1 MKKMNLLVMSLV
13 SAAAL
18 SFSSCSNN
26 DDLGGGAGT
35 QSQVDGFYMTL
46 AIQTPTNN
54 GTRTVG
60 NKTESA
66 KDVEQAVNKGTF
78 FLVDQK
84 GHIAFSRVVDNSTTA
99 DEDTKWNGA
108 TEKQNGTKLI
118 NIKVDKVAAGTTYK
132 VYFLAGGQTIPENAN
147 PAAFTFTATEKAGKF
162 AEPFATDN
170 NFAMFNQN
178 DQNVNGSGYTVVFK
192 SENKDKSIPAK
203 VSYQKDD
210 KTEAVQNAPIKI
222 ERITARID
230 APTSGAATTIVDYDG
245 TKKLTQAVK
254 DAMADAKAK
263 VKSITLNKYAIAN
276 LTNKTNVMQQWNK
289 TSWDLLIPDGT
300 KPVWQTTNKF
310 GKDKLYADGGFK
322 TTAEAPINYVLENN
336 STTDP
341 TKMYFEYKVT
351 LDDTKF
357 KNKAGEVMPADYTGT
372 NPYAGTF
379 YRYNNIIFTSFAQI
393 FNHYADVTD
402 IFGKGVDATA
412 MKANLDKIF
421 AMAEGTAKEQ
431 ALEKFRNDY
440 DIEVFVKGM
449 TYYQQEI
456 VDKNILAEGKSLIQR
471 NTIYKVNVDKIFNI
485 GVQVPNG
492 EDEIEKKSLFYLSV
506 TVSVNPWVLNT
517 QNVSLGD

>member
-35 QSQVDGFYMTL
+35 QSQVKGFYMTL

-54 GTRTVG
+54 GTRTVPG
-60 NKTESA
+60 TDGTKTATPE
-66 KDVEQAVNKGTF
+66 EQTVTKGTF

-84 GHIAFSRVVDNSTTA
+84 GHIAFSRTVNSSSK
-99 DEDTKWNGA
+99 DEDETWNGA

-132 VYFLAGGQTIPENAN
+132 VYFLAGNQTIPADAD
-147 PAAFTFTATEKAGKF
+147 PSTYTFTATEKF
-162 AEPFATDN
+162 AEPFATAN

-178 DQNVNGSGYTVVFK
+178 DQNVNGSGYTVIFQN
-192 SENKDKSIPAK
+192 SNKDKAHPAQVTYK
-203 VSYQKDD
+203 KD
-210 KTEAVQNAPIKI
+210 KNTEAVDNATIKI

-230 APTSGAATTIVDYDG
+230 APTGTANTIVAYDG
-245 TKKLTQAVK
+245 NKKLSQAVQ

-276 LTNKTNVMQQWNK
+276 LTKKTNVMQQWNA
-289 TSWDLLIPDGT
+289 TSWDLIIPTDAT
-300 KPVWQTTNKF
+300 PVWQTTNDF
-310 GKDKLYADGGFK
+310 GGKKLYADGGFK
-322 TTAEAPINYVLENN
+322 TTTEAPNNYVLENN

-351 LDDTKF
+351 LNDDLAKE
-357 KNKAGEVMPADYTGT
+357 GVADFTD
-372 NPYAGTF
+372 GTF
-379 YRYNNIIFTSFAQI
+379 YRYNNIIFSSFKQI
-393 FNHYADVTD
+393 FEKYNDVTD
-402 IFGKGVDATA
+402 IFGTGKTA
-412 MKANLDKIF
+412 DVMKSDLKAILDMP
-421 AMAEGTAKEQ
+421 AGTDRET
-431 ALEKFRNDY
+431 ALKNFRETY
-440 DIEVFVKGM
+440 DIEVFDKGL
-449 TYYQQEI
+449 TYYQKEI
-456 VDKNILAEGKSLIQR
+456 VDKNILAAGKSLIQR

-492 EDEIEKKSLFYLSV
+492 EDEIDKKSLFYLNV

-517 QNVSLGD
+517 QNVELGD

>member
-1 MKKMNLLVMSLV
+1 MKKMNLLAMSLV

-66 KDVEQAVNKGTF
+66 KDVEQAVTKGTF

-84 GHIAFSRVVDNSTTA
+84 GHIAFSRTVNSSSTNE
-99 DEDTKWNGA
+99 DEKWNGA

-118 NIKVDKVAAGTTYK
+118 NIKVDQVAAGTTYK
-132 VYFLAGGQTIPENAN
+132 VYFLAGNQTIPAN
-147 PAAFTFTATEKAGKF
+147 VDPSTYTFTATKKF
-162 AEPFATDN
+162 AEPFATAN

-178 DQNVNGSGYTVVFK
+178 DANVNGNGYTVVFTK
-192 SENKDKSIPAK
+192 DNKDKAHPAQ
-203 VSYQKDD
+203 VTYQKN
-210 KTEAVQNAPIKI
+210 KETEAVENATIKI

-230 APTSGAATTIVDYDG
+230 APTSGTATTIVDYDG
-245 TKKLTQAVK
+245 TKTLTQAVK

-276 LTNKTNVMQQWNK
+276 LTKKTNVMQQWNA
-289 TSWDLLIPDGT
+289 TSWDLVIPTDAT
-300 KPVWQTTNKF
+300 PVWQITNDF

-322 TTAEAPINYVLENN
+322 TVTEAPNNYVLENN

-372 NPYAGTF
+372 DPYAGTF

-412 MKANLDKIF
+412 MKAKLDNIF
-421 AMAEGTAKEQ
+421 AMEEGTAKEQ
-431 ALEKFRNDY
+431 ALETFRNTY

-449 TYYQQEI
+449 TYYQKEI

-517 QNVSLGD
+517 QDVSLGD

>member
-18 SFSSCSNN
+18 SFSSCSSN

-46 AIQTPTNN
+46 AIQTPTSN

-66 KDVEQAVNKGTF
+66 KDVEQAVTKGTF

-84 GHIAFSRVVDNSTTA
+84 GHIAFSRKVNSSSQDG
-99 DEDTKWNGA
+99 DEKWNGA
-108 TEKQNGTKLI
+108 TESQKGTKII

-132 VYFLAGGQTIPENAN
+132 VYFLAGDQPIPADVN
-147 PAAFTFTATEKAGKF
+147 PAAHTFTATEKAGKF
-162 AEPFATDN
+162 AEPFAKAN

-178 DQNVNGSGYTVVFK
+178 DKNVNGNGYTVVFTK
-192 SENKDKSIPAK
+192 DNKDKEHPAQVTYK
-203 VSYQKDD
+203 KDND
-210 KTEAVQNAPIKI
+210 TEAVPNATIKI

-230 APTSGAATTIVDYDG
+230 APTSGTATTIVDYDG

-276 LTNKTNVMQQWNK
+276 LTNKTNVMQQWNA
-289 TSWDLLIPDGT
+289 TWDLQIPEGT
-300 KPVWQTTNKF
+300 TPVWQVTDKF
-310 GKDKLYADGGFK
+310 GEEKLYADGGFK
-322 TTAEAPINYVLENN
+322 TATEAPNNYVLENN
-336 STTDP
+336 STTAP

-351 LDDTKF
+351 LNDDLAKD
-357 KNKAGEVMPADYTGT
+357 GVADFTD
-372 NPYAGTF
+372 GTF
-379 YRYNNIIFTSFAQI
+379 YRYNNIIFSSFKQI
-393 FNHYADVTD
+393 FQKYNDVAD
-402 IFGKGVDATA
+402 IFAPGKTADA
-412 MKANLDKIF
+412 MKGELKTILEMPA
-421 AMAEGTAKEQ
+421 GTGRET
-431 ALEKFRNDY
+431 ALKTFRETY
-440 DIEVFVKGM
+440 DIEVFDKGM
-449 TYYQQEI
+449 TYYQKEI
-456 VDKNILAEGKSLIQR
+456 VDKNILAAGKSLIQR

-492 EDEIEKKSLFYLSV
+492 EDEIEKKSLFYLEV

-517 QNVSLGD
+517 QNVELGD

>member
-1 MKKMNLLVMSLV
+1 MKKMNLLAMSLV

-26 DDLGGGAGT
+26 DDLTGGGAGT

-60 NKTESA
+60 DKTESA
-66 KDVEQAVNKGTF
+66 KDAEQAVTKGTF
-78 FLVDQK
+78 FLVDQN
-84 GHIAFSRVVDNSTTA
+84 GHIAFSRTVDSSSKNE
-99 DEDTKWNGA
+99 DETWNGA

-118 NIKVDKVAAGTTYK
+118 NIKVDKVAAGTTYN
-132 VYFLAGGQTIPENAN
+132 VYFLAGEQTIPANAD
-147 PAAFTFTATEKAGKF
+147 PAAYTFTADETAGKF
-162 AEPFATDN
+162 AEPFATAN
-170 NFAMFNQN
+170 KFAMFNQN
-178 DQNVNGSGYTVVFK
+178 DKNVNGSGYTVVFK
-192 SENKDKSIPAK
+192 SENKDKKIPAT
-203 VSYQKDD
+203 VTYQKNKD
-210 KTEAVQNAPIKI
+210 TEPVEKATIKI

-230 APTSGAATTIVDYDG
+230 APTSETATTIVDYAG
-245 TKKLTQAVK
+245 TKTLTQAVK

-276 LTNKTNVMQQWNK
+276 LTNKTNVMQQWNA
-289 TSWDLLIPDGT
+289 TWDLQIPKGT
-300 KPVWQTTNKF
+300 TPVWQITDKF
-310 GKDKLYADGGFK
+310 GKEKLYADGGFK
-322 TTAEAPINYVLENN
+322 TTTDAPNNYVLENN
-336 STTDP
+336 STTAP

-372 NPYAGTF
+372 DPYAGTF

-421 AMAEGTAKEQ
+421 AMEEGEAKEK
-431 ALEKFRNDY
+431 ALESFRNTY

-449 TYYQQEI
+449 TYYQKEI
-456 VDKNILAEGKSLIQR
+456 VDTNILAAGKSLIQR

-492 EDEIEKKSLFYLSV
+492 EDEIEKKSLFYLDV

>member
-1 MKKMNLLVMSLV
+1 MNLLAMSLV

-46 AIQTPTNN
+46 AIQTPTSN
-54 GTRTVG
+54 GTRTVPG
-60 NKTESA
+60 ADKTTSA
-66 KDVEQAVNKGTF
+66 STEEQTVTKGTF

-84 GHIAFSRVVDNSTTA
+84 GSVAFSRYVDSSSKNE
-99 DEDTKWNGA
+99 DEKWNGA

-118 NIKVDKVAAGTTYK
+118 NIKVDQVVAGTTYK
-132 VYFLAGGQTIPENAN
+132 VYFLAGDNKVPEKTNPTTYVFTAASKFAN
-147 PAAFTFTATEKAGKF
+147 PFAKA
-162 AEPFATDN
+162 N

-178 DQNVNGSGYTVVFK
+178 DANVDGNGYTVVFTK
-192 SENKDKSIPAK
+192 DNKDKANPAYVK
-203 VSYQKDD
+203 YTKGSVVKE
-210 KTEAVQNAPIKI
+210 KAPIAI

-230 APTSGAATTIVDYDG
+230 APTSGVTNITATYSGEKELTEAVKEAMKDARDKVKEITLSRYAIVNL
-245 TKKLTQAVK
+245 TKKA
-254 DAMADAKAK
+254 
-263 VKSITLNKYAIAN
+263 
-276 LTNKTNVMQQWNK
+276 NVMQTWDNSALSIPAGSTMWQPT
-289 TSWDLLIPDGT
+289 TS
-300 KPVWQTTNKF
+300 F
-310 GKDKLYADGGFK
+310 GGEKLFADGGF
-322 TTAEAPINYVLENN
+322 TTVTETAHNYVFENT
-336 STTDP
+336 SADP

-412 MKANLDKIF
+412 MKTKLDKIF
-421 AMAEGTAKEQ
+421 AMEEGTAKEQ
-431 ALEKFRNDY
+431 ALEKFRKDY
-440 DIEVFVKGM
+440 DIEVFVKGL
-449 TYYQQEI
+449 TYYRQNI
-456 VDKNILAEGKSLIQR
+456 VDKNLVTTGLPLIQR
-471 NTIYKVNVDKIFNI
+471 NTIYQLTVNNVFNI
-485 GVQVPNG
+485 GAQVPNG
-492 EDEIEKKSLFYLSV
+492 EDEIDKKSLFYLNV

-517 QNVSLGD
+517 QGVQLGD

>member
-18 SFSSCSNN
+18 SFSSCSSN

-46 AIQTPTNN
+46 AIQTPTSN

-66 KDVEQAVNKGTF
+66 KDVEQAVTKGTF
-78 FLVDQK
+78 FLVDQNGK
-84 GHIAFSRVVDNSTTA
+84 VAFSRFVDNSAT
-99 DEDTKWNGA
+99 DEDTKWDGA
-108 TEKQNGTKLI
+108 NESKTGTKLI
-118 NIKVDKVAAGTTYK
+118 NIKVDKVVAGTTYK
-132 VYFLAGGQTIPENAN
+132 VYFLAGDHTIPAGVN
-147 PAAFTFTATEKAGKF
+147 PAAHTFTATGKF
-162 AEPFATDN
+162 AEPFATAN

-178 DQNVNGSGYTVVFK
+178 DKNVNGNGYTVVFTK
-192 SENKDKSIPAK
+192 DNKDKENPAQVTYK
-203 VSYQKDD
+203 KDND
-210 KTEAVQNAPIKI
+210 TEAEPNATIKI

-230 APTSGAATTIVDYDG
+230 APTSETATTIVAYDG
-245 TKKLTQAVK
+245 TKTLTQAVQ

-276 LTNKTNVMQQWNK
+276 LTKKTNVMQQWNA
-289 TSWDLLIPDGT
+289 TSWDLIIPTDAT
-300 KPVWQTTNKF
+300 PVWQITNDF

-322 TTAEAPINYVLENN
+322 TVTEAPNNYVLENN
-336 STTDP
+336 STTAP

-357 KNKAGEVMPADYTGT
+357 KNKAGEVMPADYTET
-372 NPYAGTF
+372 DPYAGTF

-421 AMAEGTAKEQ
+421 DMEEGEAKEK
-431 ALEKFRNDY
+431 ALESFRNTY

-449 TYYQQEI
+449 TYYQKEI
-456 VDKNILAEGKSLIQR
+456 VDKNILAAGKSLIQR

-492 EDEIEKKSLFYLSV
+492 EDEIEKKSLFYLEV

-517 QNVSLGD
+517 QNVELGD